1 MKAGARR
8 EAGAEQAILD
18 SAEKLFLEKGYALTS
33 TVEIAKKAGCNQAL
47 VHYYFRSKDKLF
59 NTVFI
64 KKVSLLLSSFIEI
77 NRENASFEERLKR
90 EIELHFDLFMSNPQ
104 LPFLLINELTT
115 NPSRLLSI
123 RKRLKKLPGKML
135 GLMQA
140 ELDAEAKKG
149 TVRPMTVVDLVLLI
163 VSVNVVPF
171 LAKPI
176 LAMAIG
182 MDDAEFMKLVER
194 KKQENVQTVLRAI
207 RP

>member
-1 MKAGARR
+1 MKKGTRR

-18 SAEKLFLEKGYALTS
+18 AAEELFLEKGYALTS

-47 VHYYFRSKDKLF
+47 VHYYFRSKEKLF

-77 NRENASFEERLKR
+77 NRENASFEERLKQ
-90 EIELHFDLFMSNPQ
+90 EIELHFDLFMSNPK

-115 NPSRLLSI
+115 NPSRLLAI
-123 RKRLKKLPGKML
+123 KKRLKKLPQKML

-149 TVRPMTVVDLVLLI
+149 TVRPMTVVDLILLI

-171 LAKPI
+171 LARPI

-182 MDDAEFMKLVER
+182 MDDAEFIKLVER